1 MNNKKF
7 KRYGIILYYLLK
19 IISKT
24 LKVKVIMSEKIDLE
38 DNYVCG
44 FWHNKLIGAS
54 LTLTNFTKKRA
65 VLASPSKDGE
75 LIAVPLEKL
84 GFTIV
89 RGSSGKD
96 SIKAV
101 LKLVKLIKS
110 GYSAGT
116 PLDGPKGPMYE
127 VKPGMIYLAQ
137 KSNKAIVPIGIAF
150 SRKWVFTKTWDKF
163 QLPKPFSKLI
173 CIIGDPIFIPEED
186 KKEDYVDLIKERLME
201 LDRQAEEKLTEG
213 V

>member
-1 MNNKKF
+1 MDNKKF

-19 IISKT
+19 IISRT
-24 LKVKVIMSEKIDLE
+24 LKVKVIMSDKINLK

-54 LTLTNFTKKRA
+54 LTLTNFTEKRV
-65 VLASPSKDGE
+65 VLASASKDGE

-96 SIKAV
+96 SIKSV
-101 LKLVKLIKS
+101 LKLIKLIKL

-116 PLDGPKGPMYE
+116 PLDGPKGPVYE

-137 KSNKAIVPIGIAF
+137 KSGKAVVPIGISF
-150 SRKWVFTKTWDKF
+150 SKKWVFKKTWDKF
-163 QLPKPFSKLI
+163 QLPKPFSKLV
-173 CIIGDPIFIPEED
+173 CIIGDPIFIPEKDE
-186 KKEDYVDLIKERLME
+186 KEEYINFIKEKLME
-201 LDRQAEEKLTEG
+201 LDRQAEEKLF
-213 V
+213 